1 MPVLKSI
8 RDTLTRSPFGPREKP
23 PAVAVPP
30 VPAGARTSL
39 LIFGRSDSVKNLS
52 QLEALREAVRA
63 CPESLRGVI
72 LGLPFDRVERTLRS
86 VRFNTGENL
95 LSFNA
100 PRVNLRFEHEATG
113 TVWHIAASEFERT
126 GAPPAGFVPGATYPV
141 APELLFADW
150 EAAGPD
156 RMKNLHT
163 RREIPRPAELVFRQS
178 FKMSGGY
185 GYDGVAGGQ
194 RPDEIIE
201 RLKQLEPLGLN
212 ATNFVRALL
221 VLIQGS
227 GRNLTSPALYR
238 MLTDDSE
245 RMLMIEY
252 MAASFNTTNPWGT
265 LDELGA
271 ARDCV
276 MEMHDRVPPMA
287 LSLARKLLET
297 YLGRDLVTRDDL
309 LVPGK
314 LWHIDT
320 STDSGRYLAYCVKQD
335 IQSQVLRLPQGDD
348 LTMIF
353 SGEWE
358 QFDLLELDVRC
369 LMRKDVLLCYMAG
382 KPQRILDRQGA
393 ALIDFI
399 RSFPRHYWHLS
410 SGEAETEIFDRTY
423 PYVAHARQQIAY
435 LSWEHR
441 LEEIDGRMREAA
453 VDLNVDGL
461 EILERAGR
469 SKLKRTIE
477 RGGFAQD

>member
-1 MPVLKSI
+1 MLKSI
-8 RDTLTRSPFGPREKP
+8 RDSLTRAPFGTREKTPVVVAP
-23 PAVAVPP
+23 PAPDA
-30 VPAGARTSL
+30 ARTSL
-39 LIFGRSDSVKNLS
+39 LIFGHADSAKKLS

-86 VRFNTGENL
+86 IRFNTGENL

-113 TVWHIAASEFERT
+113 TAWHISASEFERT
-126 GAPPAGFVPGATYPV
+126 GAPPGGFAPGATYPI
-141 APELLFADW
+141 APELLFTDW
-150 EAAGPD
+150 ESAAPD
-156 RMKNLHT
+156 RMRNLHT
-163 RREIPRPAELVFRQS
+163 RREIPRPTELIYRQS
-178 FKMSGGY
+178 FKMSDGY
-185 GYDGVAGGQ
+185 GYDGVAGGL
-194 RPDEIIE
+194 RAEDIID

-212 ATNFVRALL
+212 ATNFVRSLL
-221 VLIQGS
+221 VLIQAS
-227 GRNLTSPALYR
+227 GRNLSSPTLHR

-245 RMLMIEY
+245 RMLMMEY
-252 MAASFNTTNPWGT
+252 LSASRATANPWGSP
-265 LDELGA
+265 DEVDA

-276 MEMHDRVPPMA
+276 MEMRDHVPPMA
-287 LSLARKLLET
+287 VSLARKLLET
-297 YLGRDLVTRDDL
+297 YLGRDLVTRHDL

-320 STDSGRYLAYCVKQD
+320 TTDAGRYLAYCVKQD
-335 IQSQVLRLPQGDD
+335 IQSQVLRLPQGED

-358 QFDLLELDVRC
+358 QFDLLEFDVRC
-369 LMRKDVLLCYMAG
+369 LMRKDILLCYMAG

-393 ALIDFI
+393 ALINFI
-399 RSFPRHYWHLS
+399 RSFPRHYWHVS
-410 SGEAETEIFDRTY
+410 SGEAETDIFDRTY
-423 PYVAHARQQIAY
+423 PYVAHARQQLAY
-435 LSWEHR
+435 LPWERR
-441 LEEIDGRMREAA
+441 LEEIDGKMREAA

-461 EILERAGR
+461 EIIERAGR